1 MKELKISPIK
11 HGTVIDHI
19 ECGMALKVLKILGLT
34 EEPPED
40 TTSVIIHVPG
50 SKGCKDI
57 VKLENKELKK
67 KEVNQIALISPDA
80 TINIIRD
87 SEVVK
92 KYRVELPDTVIGIV
106 KCGNPN
112 CITNFHEPVE
122 PKFIVESRSP
132 VVLRCAYCNRKL
144 DDVTA
149 NLL

>member
-1 MKELKISPIK
+1 MKELKVSPIQN
-11 HGTVIDHI
+11 GTVIDHI

-34 EEPPED
+34 EEPPEN

-92 KYRVELPDTVIGIV
+92 KYRVELPKVVEGIV
-106 KCGNPN
+106 RCSNPN
-112 CITNFHEPVE
+112 CITNFREPVE
-122 PKFIVESRSP
+122 PKFNVESKKP

-144 DDVTA
+144 DDIIG
-149 NLL
+149 NLI

>member
-1 MKELKISPIK
+1 MQN
-11 HGTVIDHI
+11 GTVIDHI
-19 ECGMALKVLKILGLT
+19 TCGMALKVLKILGLT

-40 TTSVIIHVPG
+40 TTSVIIHVQ
-50 SKGCKDI
+50 SSRGCKDI
-57 VKLENKELKK
+57 VKLENKELKE

-92 KYRVELPDTVIGIV
+92 KYRVELPDTVVGIV
-106 KCGNPN
+106 KCSNPN
-112 CITNFHEPVE
+112 CITNFREPVE
-122 PKFIVESRSP
+122 PKFRVESRSP

-144 DDVTA
+144 DDVIG